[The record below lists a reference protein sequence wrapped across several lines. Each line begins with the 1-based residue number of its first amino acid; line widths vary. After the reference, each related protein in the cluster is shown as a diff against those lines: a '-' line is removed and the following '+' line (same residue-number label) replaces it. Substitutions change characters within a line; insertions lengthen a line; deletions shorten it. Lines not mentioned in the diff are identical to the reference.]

1 MGGRLKLVLLVA
13 ALMALLVPMTASAA
27 PPSTTQHAR
36 LLVTGLDGGFGS
48 TVGPDGALYVTEP
61 GAARIVRV
69 DPRTG
74 AVTTFAEGLPE
85 QVLPGLGGV
94 LDVAFIGK
102 TAYAL
107 VSFVGTDVGGTATV
121 GIYRVDGP
129 HSFSVVADIGT
140 FNVSHPPDTDF
151 FAAQGVQ
158 TSFQRFRGGF
168 LVTDGHLNRVLRVT
182 LGGDITVLRAFD
194 NIVPTGLEVRH
205 HRIYMSEAGPV
216 PHRPRDGKI
225 VSFGV
230 KSERAREV
238 ASGGRLLVDVEQ
250 CSGRHL
256 YALAQGVFPVGSDP
270 GTPALPDTGKL
281 LKVNR
286 NGTFTVVARG
296 LDRPTSLDFIH
307 DNAYIT
313 TLSGQVWKIDDV
325 RGCGREHG
333 CS

>member
-1 MGGRLKLVLLVA
+1 MGAKQKSVLLVA
-13 ALMALLVPMTASAA
+13 ALLALLVPTTASAA
-27 PPSTTQHAR
+27 PSSTKLHPTQ
-36 LLVTGLDGGFGS
+36 LVTGLDGGFGS

-74 AVTTFAEGLPE
+74 NITTFAAGLPE
-85 QVLPGLGGV
+85 QVLPGAGGV
-94 LDVAFIGK
+94 LDVAFVEG

-129 HSFSVVADIGT
+129 HSVSVVADIGA

-158 TSFQRFRGGF
+158 TSLQKFRGGF

-182 LGGDITVLRAFD
+182 LDGDITVLRAFD
-194 NIVPTGLEVRH
+194 NIVPTGLEQLH
-205 HRIYMSEAGPV
+205 HRVVMSEAGPV
-216 PHRPRDGKI
+216 PHLPRDGKV
-225 VSFGV
+225 VSFRPTS
-230 KSERAREV
+230 KSVHEV

-250 CSGRHL
+250 CSGGSL
-256 YALAQGVFPVGSDP
+256 YALAQGIFPEGSDP

-281 LKVNR
+281 LEVNR

-296 LDRPTSLDFIH
+296 LDRPTSLDFID
-307 DNAYIT
+307 DNAYIA
-313 TLSGQVWKIDDV
+313 TLTGQVWKVDDV
-325 RGCGREHG
+325 PGCGRR
-333 CS
+333 